1 MLLPLKALSAYYTL
15 TTGVIKML
23 NIGDTVPLEH
33 GGRAT
38 ITDILGSGGQG
49 TVYRAEFSGKEYAL
63 KIYFPNKLKSPVLFR
78 ENLRALTE
86 DKNSDRAFLMP
97 LMLTD
102 NIDGS
107 FGFLMDLI
115 PEEYKPFS
123 DILNARVKLQGL
135 YSVVNSAIRITSA
148 FRTLHNS
155 GKSYQDINDGGFFIR
170 PSDGDVLICD
180 CDNIAPYGEHLGI
193 AGKPGYMAPET
204 VRGEKAPDK
213 YTDRYS
219 LAVVLFRLLLRGD
232 PLEGCKVLKSVC
244 LTEEAERRH
253 YGFEPVFVYDPVDD
267 SNRPVRGVH
276 NNIIK
281 FWQIM
286 PDYIKE
292 AFIFSFTVGL
302 REPQKRLIE
311 KQWLDLLK
319 RLRGEIVSC
328 SCGIQNFLSAMDTD
342 ENGKLVCM
350 CKNHF
355 SKPLELK
362 GGKSGILL
370 SESAKLFDDNVKPI
384 GEVVRNKKNP
394 ALWGLKNLS
403 ESEWSYILPNG
414 EERTAK
420 SGGAVPIFLGT
431 KITIGENSFSIEE

>member
-1 MLLPLKALSAYYTL
+1 MLK
-15 TTGVIKML
+15 V
-23 NIGDTVPLEH
+23 GDLVPLEL
-33 GGRAT
+33 GGSAK
-38 ITDILGSGGQG
+38 ILDILGSGGQG
-49 TVYRAEFSGKEYAL
+49 TVYRAEYSGKEYAL
-63 KIYFPNKLKSPVLFR
+63 KIYFPNKLKSPEIFR
-78 ENLRALTE
+78 ENLRELTE
-86 DKNSDRAFLMP
+86 SKNSDSAFLMP

-102 NIDGS
+102 RIDGS
-107 FGFLMDLI
+107 FGFMMNLI
-115 PEEYKPFS
+115 PKEYKPFS

-148 FRTLHNS
+148 FRSLHNS

-170 PSDGDVLICD
+170 ASDGDVLICD

-193 AGKPGYMAPET
+193 AGKPGYMAPEI

-232 PLEGCKVLKSVC
+232 PLEGSRVLKSVC

-253 YGFEPVFVYDPVDD
+253 YGYEPLFVYDPDDD

-292 AFIFSFTVGL
+292 AFEFSFTVGL
-302 REPQKRLIE
+302 NEPQKRLIE

-319 RLRGEIVSC
+319 KMRGEIVAC
-328 SCGIQNFLSAMDTD
+328 SCGIQNFLPAMKTD
-342 ENGKLVCM
+342 EDGKLVCP
-350 CKNHF
+350 CGNHF
-355 SKPLELK
+355 AKPLSLVGEKNRVL
-362 GGKSGILL
+362 
-370 SESAKLFDDNVKPI
+370 LFDGAKIFDENANACA
-384 GEVVRNKKNP
+384 EVVRNKKNP
-394 ALWGLKNLS
+394 ALWGLKNLT
-403 ESEWSYILPNG
+403 ESEWNYTLPNG
-414 EERTAK
+414 TEKTAA
-420 SGGAVPIFLGT
+420 SGGAVPIFVGT
-431 KITIGENSFSIEE
+431 KFAIGEENFIVEG